1 MNNINNE
8 IFREYDIRG
17 IADRDLTDEVVK
29 LIGKAYGTLIGNE
42 STVAVGC
49 DVRLSSPR
57 IKKALINGI
66 LSTGVNVID
75 IGTVPTPVLYF
86 SVYRLSTDGGIM
98 ITGSHNPIEYN
109 GFKMLKGTKT
119 IYGEEIQKLKAI
131 IEKGVFSE
139 GKAEVKESEMISRY
153 IDTIMKG
160 ASINKTLKVV
170 IDPGNGTA
178 GPIVSSLFDSF
189 GIEYK
194 CINCEP
200 DGHFPAH
207 LPDPTVP
214 RYMEELKRTVIEEK
228 ADVGIGF
235 DGDSDRIGVIDNK
248 GEMVYGDKLLGVYA
262 KEVLGNK
269 PGSTIIFDVKCSRGL
284 KEAVEKFGGKP
295 LMWKTGHSLIKA
307 KMQEVSSPLAGEMS
321 GHMFFADEYFGYD
334 DAIYAAMRLLRIIS
348 NSNKTFSEIQSE
360 IPYYFSTP
368 EIRVECPDEKKFQLV
383 KELSDYFSKNYDTI
397 TIDGVRIE
405 FENGWGLIR
414 ASNTQPVLVL
424 RFEAKTEEELGKI
437 REIIYSK
444 LKEYDFVKL

>member
-1 MNNINNE
+1 MIGINDE

-17 IADRDLTDEVVK
+17 IADRDLTDDVVL
-29 LIGKAYGTLIGNE
+29 LIGKAFGTFIGKD
-42 STVAVGC
+42 STVTVGC

-57 IKKALINGI
+57 IKKALISGI
-66 LSTGVNVID
+66 TSTGVNVID
-75 IGTVPTPVLYF
+75 IGEIPTPVLYF

-109 GFKMLKGTKT
+109 GFKMLKGKKT
-119 IYGEEIQKLKAI
+119 IYGEDIQKLKDLI
-131 IEKGVFSE
+131 DKKGFNE
-139 GKAEVKESEMISRY
+139 GSGEVKESDMISRY
-153 IDTIMKG
+153 MDAIMKS
-160 ASINKTLKVV
+160 ASLNKTLKVV

-178 GPIVSSLFDSF
+178 GPIISSLLDSF
-189 GIEYK
+189 GIDYK
-194 CINCEP
+194 CINCKP

-214 RYMEELKRTVIEEK
+214 KYMETLKGEVLKEK

-235 DGDSDRIGVIDNK
+235 DGDSDRIGVIDDQGN
-248 GEMVYGDKLLGVYA
+248 MVYGDRLLGIYA
-262 KEVLGNK
+262 KEVLEK
-269 PGSTIIFDVKCSRGL
+269 RPGSTIIFDVKCSRGL
-284 KEAVEKFGGKP
+284 KEAIEKFGGKP

-348 NSNKTFSEIQSE
+348 NSDKPFSEIKKE
-360 IPYYFSTP
+360 IPYYYSTP
-368 EIRVECPDEKKFQLV
+368 EIRVACPDDKKFALV
-383 KELSDYFSKNYDTI
+383 KELSDFFGKSYETV

-405 FENGWGLIR
+405 FDYGWGLIR

-424 RFEAKTEEELGKI
+424 RFEAKTEKELENIKGI
-437 REIIYSK
+437 VYGK
-444 LKEYDFVKL
+444 LKEYKYVKL